1 MDAYKKVFHKKLYIR
16 DMAITY
22 NGFYKDSQGTC
33 AIRVE
38 NDFREITIQID
49 GVVFTGSEFDDL
61 TVDDKAKYSAE
72 QLARFT
78 FLRTPIYQTDRF
90 VETLCNCTIEV
101 VIPQVIIDK
110 LNTREFSSDL
120 TVTTLL
126 GSPRLEQG
134 RGIDHES
141 VTLSLTIA
149 GATYTGTSSDFE
161 GAFNGIDKQIK
172 DHSHF
177 KNCYGCLYSDYSVY
191 GQSTFGSMLCFRNQ
205 KEAYSK
211 VTAKAEYLKLDPP
224 AGYVQETYCCD
235 EFEIR
240 KGNVGY
246 R

>member
-1 MDAYKKVFHKKLYIR
+1 MTATYK
-16 DMAITY
+16 
-22 NGFYKDSQGTC
+22 GFYKDSSGTC
-33 AIRVE
+33 AIEVE
-38 NDFREITIQID
+38 NDYHTLTTEID

-61 TVDDKAKYSAE
+61 IVDDRSKYTAG

-90 VETLCNCTIEV
+90 IETLCNCTIEV
-101 VIPQVIIDK
+101 VMPQVVIDK
-110 LNTREFSSDL
+110 LNNREFPSDL

-126 GSPRLEQG
+126 GSPRSESG

-141 VTLSLTIA
+141 VTLLLTIA
-149 GATYTGTSSDFE
+149 GTTYSGTSSDFE
-161 GAFNGIDKQIK
+161 GAFDGIYKQIK
-172 DHSHF
+172 DNYHF

-211 VTAKAEYLKLDPP
+211 VTTKDEYLKLDRPS
-224 AGYVQETYCCD
+224 GYVQETYCCD

-246 R
+246 RG

>member
-1 MDAYKKVFHKKLYIR
+1 
-16 DMAITY
+16 MAITY
-22 NGFYKDSQGTC
+22 NGFYKDSWGTH
-33 AIRVE
+33 AIEVI
-38 NDFREITIQID
+38 NDFRTLTTEID

-61 TVDDKAKYSAE
+61 SVDDKSKYTAE
-72 QLARFT
+72 QLSRFT
-78 FLRTPIYQTDRF
+78 FLKTPIYQTYRF
-90 VETLCNCTIEV
+90 VETLCNCSIEV
-101 VIPQVIIDK
+101 VMPQVVIDK
-110 LNTREFSSDL
+110 LNNKEFSSDL
-120 TVTTLL
+120 TITTLL
-126 GSPRLEQG
+126 GSPRSEPG

-141 VTLSLTIA
+141 VTLSLTIT
-149 GATYTGTSSDFE
+149 GANYSGISSDFE
-161 GAFNGIDKQIK
+161 GAFDGIYKQIK
-172 DHSHF
+172 NNYHF

-211 VTAKAEYLKLDPP
+211 VTTKAEYLKLGAP